1 MTLLVNCRFW
11 NSDLETKK
19 VDLKK
24 KFDLI
29 KKLLLLDFL
38 AGKKVRQSDKGQVTY
53 VSMFIEQ
60 LWVWFSLFRVF
71 EIFQLYIYSKLH
83 SAQLL
88 GEKVVPSLTK
98 SEWSLSVCVWRLVRG
113 RE

>member
-1 MTLLVNCRFW
+1 M
-11 NSDLETKK
+11 
-19 VDLKK
+19 KK

-60 LWVWFSLFRVF
+60 L
-71 EIFQLYIYSKLH
+71 
-83 SAQLL
+83 
-88 GEKVVPSLTK
+88 
-98 SEWSLSVCVWRLVRG
+98 
-113 RE
+113 